1 MRMIFGLL
9 GLVLTL
15 FVVMQLVKVQTATT
29 KPAPAR
35 AAEAAPPDT
44 RLPGSSP
51 QVQEQY
57 QGALDD
63 ALSAGQKRLDAADK
77 P

>member
-1 MRMIFGLL
+1 MMFGLL

-15 FVVMQLVKVQTATT
+15 LVVMQLVKIQTATT
-29 KPAPAR
+29 KPAPPR
-35 AAEAAPPDT
+35 AAEAAPSDT
-44 RLPGSSP
+44 KLPGSSP